1 MKTKVIVILVT
12 TFLFSVL
19 SCPVVVSS
27 QTGSPTPIYIQA
39 DGSVEGTDLILR
51 DGDLYTFASDIAGSI
66 MIERGN
72 VILDGKGF
80 ALNSDSNADSNA
92 LTIEGHNNVTI
103 RNLSA
108 VTSGTGMMLNQVSDC
123 EVVNVTIQ
131 AERAGIRARN
141 VTYTTIANSHIEAK
155 VEYGLMLSFS
165 PNNIIANNTIITSMN
180 DAVNCGYSQNNLIT
194 GNTLTY
200 QPSEFPLAKG
210 IEFDGSTN
218 CTIYQ
223 NHIKGF
229 PMTGI
234 NLQGYSHNNTIEA
247 NDVMNCENGI
257 RLSSDRN
264 ILTQNYVAKCSG
276 AGISLD
282 SAQGNLL
289 RGNQLNSNGQNLAVS
304 SYTAAGWLNDV
315 DDSNWVDLKPVVYWI
330 NEADEVV
337 PTFTGVII
345 LVNCT
350 GITVQNQSFTSRGDA
365 VLMVNTQN
373 STITNNYA
381 SENSTIRL
389 YSSSDN
395 SITENQFVNND
406 KGLYIESYSFNNM
419 IEGNTFTGNNY
430 GVFLYSSSSNTLTQN
445 NFTYNQNALYFSS
458 ASSNNI
464 YLNNFQNNTRQV
476 YDNGMNNPY
485 ASVVSATLSRQST
498 GARFQT
504 LAHVSV
510 EPANFIGP
518 LQLSANNWDN
528 GAKGN
533 YWSDYN
539 GTDANGDGI
548 GDTAFYLYGNNQDNY
563 PLMSPSNRSAQLP
576 YPSPSPS
583 PSPSIPEFPAGII
596 LPPLAVAS
604 ACLLIFRKRLQR
616 K

>member
-1 MKTKVIVILVT
+1 MRTKVTVILVT

-19 SCPVVVSS
+19 LFPVVVSA

-51 DGDLYTFASDIAGSI
+51 DGDLYTFTSDIAGSI

-72 VILDGKGF
+72 IILDGKGF
-80 ALNSDSNADSNA
+80 ALNADSDA

-108 VTSGTGMMLNQVSDC
+108 VTSGSGMMLNQISDC

-141 VTYTTIANSHIEAK
+141 LTNSLIMGSRIEAT

-165 PNNIIANNTIITSMN
+165 PNNIIANNTIITHMI
-180 DAVNCGYSQNNLIT
+180 DAINCGYSQNNLIT
-194 GNTLTY
+194 NNTLTY

-223 NHIKGF
+223 NHINGF

-247 NDVMNCENGI
+247 NDVMNCENGFRI
-257 RLSSDRN
+257 SSDRN
-264 ILTQNYVAKCSG
+264 ILTQNYVANCSG

-304 SYTAAGWLNDV
+304 SYTASGWLNDV

-330 NEADEVV
+330 NEADKVV
-337 PTFTGVII
+337 PSYTGCII

-350 GITVQNQSFTSRGDA
+350 GITVQNQSFTGRGEA
-365 VLMVNTQN
+365 VLMVYTQN

-381 SENSTIRL
+381 SENSTIHL
-389 YSSSDN
+389 YASSEN
-395 SITENQFVNND
+395 NITENQFINND
-406 KGLYIESYSFNNM
+406 KGLFLESSSFNN
-419 IEGNTFTGNNY
+419 IVAGNVFTGNNY
-430 GVFLYSSSSNTLTQN
+430 GVFLSSSSSNTLTEN
-445 NFTYNQNALYFSS
+445 NFTGNQNAMYLSS
-458 ASSNNI
+458 ASGNNI
-464 YLNNFQNNTRQV
+464 YLNNFVNNTRQV
-476 YDNGMNNPY
+476 YDSGMNNPY
-485 ASVVSATLSRQST
+485 ASVVSAAFSRQST
-498 GARFQT
+498 ETRVQM
-504 LAHVSV
+504 LAQVSV

-518 LQLSANNWDN
+518 LPLSTNNWDN

-539 GTDANGDGI
+539 GTDANGDGV
-548 GDTAFYLYGNNQDNY
+548 GDTACYLYGNNQDNY
-563 PLMSPSNRSAQLP
+563 PLMRAAEPA
-576 YPSPSPS
+576 
-583 PSPSIPEFPAGII
+583 IPEFPSWII
-596 LPPLAVAS
+596 LSLLAVAP
-604 ACLLIFRKRLQR
+604 ACLLVVKRRMQH